1 MGYYTNLAA
10 TFMGEDDDYSYPSPE
25 REFFWRLDDLESRLE
40 ELSSKN
46 ICQERHLVVHDDI
59 RYALPEHL
67 VTISEVKRAIEF
79 VRDDL
84 RHKYGINLEAV
95 IGQVNL
101 DHEKEIPDEEYEQ
114 ISFIGP
120 FMQIINPSDRQVA

>member
-1 MGYYTNLAA
+1 M
-10 TFMGEDDDYSYPSPE
+10 
-25 REFFWRLDDLESRLE
+25 
-40 ELSSKN
+40 
-46 ICQERHLVVHDDI
+46 HDDI